1 MCTRGM
7 DVMHDI
13 ENGHDCP
20 RCGKNSICLIE
31 DGFCENG
38 GTCDNC
44 IKETYRDPD
53 DDYFYDYDEEH
64 DYDENCDCDECRDER
79 EYIENV

>member
-1 MCTRGM
+1 
-7 DVMHDI
+7 MHDI

-44 IKETYRDPD
+44 IKETYSDPD
-53 DDYFYDYDEEH
+53 DDWPYEYDEEH
-64 DYDENCDCDECRDER
+64 DYDEDCTCDVCKDER
-79 EYIENV
+79 DLTKFD